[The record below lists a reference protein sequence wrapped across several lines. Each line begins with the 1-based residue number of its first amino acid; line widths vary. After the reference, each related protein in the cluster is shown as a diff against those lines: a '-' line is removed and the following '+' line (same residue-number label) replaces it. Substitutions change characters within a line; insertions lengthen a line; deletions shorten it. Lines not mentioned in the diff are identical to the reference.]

1 MVFLT
6 QSGGVI
12 WLIVLLYDR
21 PSDELDKDWGILDVT
36 VVALLI
42 GLSHSVKATST
53 GSSKRATEAQTSS
66 YNLPPT

>member
-1 MVFLT
+1 MVVLT

-21 PSDELDKDWGILDVT
+21 PADELDEDWGILDVT

-42 GLSHSVKATST
+42 QQKSHRSSSVILQPST
-53 GSSKRATEAQTSS
+53 YLIVHKIHV
-66 YNLPPT
+66 